1 MSGMSFMSDSWIA
14 WNPRID
20 EPSNIWPS
28 VKNVAS
34 AVSAGTLKCCI
45 TPGRSQNRTATNL
58 TPSFLM
64 KAMTSSAELNIRVLL
79 DRRGV
84 GPARRCGV
92 GSDRRG
98 PRFPDRV
105 PGVSVALPP
114 PGVGRTRRYPQGW
127 RRDGRTPGPGWRLLP
142 EARGSPDVSA
152 FLSLIHISEPT
163 RLGMISYAVFCL
175 KKKK

>member
-45 TPGRSQNRTATNL
+45 TPGRSQNRTSTNV

-64 KAMTSSAELNIRVLL
+64 KAMTSSAELNIRVSLIV
-79 DRRGV
+79 GV

-92 GSDRRG
+92 GSDGRG
-98 PRFPDRV
+98 PRFPDHV
-105 PGVSVALPP
+105 PCLLYTSDAADEEDSVDL
-114 PGVGRTRRYPQGW
+114 GGRR
-127 RRDGRTPGPGWRLLP
+127 
-142 EARGSPDVSA
+142 
-152 FLSLIHISEPT
+152 II
-163 RLGMISYAVFCL
+163 
-175 KKKK
+175 KNK